1 MLDCR
6 RFSSLSAL
14 LVAAVLCP
22 LPAAFAQLPG
32 SPSGVSAA
40 LIQLFGAN
48 TNFTAKAK
56 MDVLD
61 KEKRITLSGPMEVA
75 MLNGNF
81 RMELDGTQLTGSD
94 VPPGAAMLKQM
105 GMEKLISVIRTDK
118 REIHVLLPMLEAVL
132 STPFS
137 KEEADAVLR
146 PPKVTEKVLGKETLD
161 GVAVVKKQLSSTLG
175 TERRDATLWTAPTL
189 KDFPLQIE
197 TTEGGKTLV
206 LRFSDVKL
214 GKPSAALFEVPK
226 GYTKYSD
233 PEEMMQG
240 AMKKMMGSGK

>member
-1 MLDCR
+1 MLTAR
-6 RFSSLSAL
+6 HSTRLAAALIVAAL
-14 LVAAVLCP
+14 LPLAAVR
-22 LPAAFAQLPG
+22 AQMPG

-56 MDVLD
+56 MEVRD
-61 KEKRITLSGPMEVA
+61 KNKEISLAGPMDVA

-81 RMELDGTQLTGSD
+81 RMELDSSQLTGNQ
-94 VPPGAAMLKQM
+94 VPPGSAALKQM
-105 GMEKLISVIRTDK
+105 GMEKLTSIIRADK
-118 REIHVLLPMLEAVL
+118 REVHVILPMLEAVL

-137 KEEADAVLR
+137 KEETESLLH
-146 PPKVTEKVLGKETLD
+146 PPKVTEKELGKETLD
-161 GVAVVKKQLSSTLG
+161 GVAVVKKQLSSQVG
-175 TERRDATLWTAPTL
+175 TETRVATLWVAPTL

-197 TTEGGKTLV
+197 TSEGNNTLL

-214 GKPSAALFEVPK
+214 NKPAAVLFEVPK
-226 GYTKYSD
+226 GYTKYAN

-240 AMKKMMGSGK
+240 AMKKMMGGGK